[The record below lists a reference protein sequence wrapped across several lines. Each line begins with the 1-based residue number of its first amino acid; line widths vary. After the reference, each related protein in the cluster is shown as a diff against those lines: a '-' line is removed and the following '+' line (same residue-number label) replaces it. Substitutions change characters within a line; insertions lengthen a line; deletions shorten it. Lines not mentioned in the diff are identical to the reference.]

1 MPELARQIVLDGAF
15 TADFTLTRALLRHG
29 RSYEQA
35 VAQFSPYKEIR
46 DPNPPARASIKE
58 LIRRAR
64 AERQEAYIFVNNRL
78 EGNAPATI
86 EAIVEEV

>member
-1 MPELARQIVLDGAF
+1 M
-15 TADFTLTRALLRHG
+15 TRALLRQG
-29 RSYEQA
+29 RSYEHA
-35 VAQFSPYKEIR
+35 VEKFSPYKEIQ
-46 DPNPPARASIKE
+46 DPNPPAREAMKE

-86 EAIVEEV
+86 RAIAEGV